1 MKILTKYFGEQE
13 IDETEIVTFP
23 AGLPGFADERHF
35 IFQPFGEVFSILQS
49 TDHAEVA
56 FITTSPFLFFK
67 EYSVDLPDHFVRQ
80 LAVQSEK
87 DVVVQ
92 VIVSVQQRFSEST
105 ANLKAPVIINT
116 RERIGKQYIPEQS
129 SYSVRERL
137 TPETETPQKR
147 A

>member
-23 AGLPGFADERHF
+23 AGLPGFADERRF

-87 DVVVQ
+87 DVAVQ
-92 VIVSVQQRFSEST
+92 VIVSVQPRFSEST